1 MHIYKQL
8 WHWLTSLEM
17 KTGYHFCIASQIT
30 MYIYKEFT
38 HSQLQVNWTQYN
50 NVWYNLVLIEHLYNQ
65 ECKKKQKTA
74 KMKNDSLFL
83 FKKILSA
90 FFALFTKHVLLLLKI
105 QTKSIDKNETLKGNY
120 ISWQYK
126 YSGMNKVFQISFLG
140 RALLKTVKIWPMS
153 KSPIS
158 VIQNQISFFF

>member
-1 MHIYKQL
+1 
-8 WHWLTSLEM
+8 
-17 KTGYHFCIASQIT
+17 
-30 MYIYKEFT
+30 
-38 HSQLQVNWTQYN
+38 
-50 NVWYNLVLIEHLYNQ
+50 
-65 ECKKKQKTA
+65 
-74 KMKNDSLFL
+74 MKNDSLFL

-90 FFALFTKHVLLLLKI
+90 FFALFTNHFLLLLKI

-153 KSPIS
+153 NSPIS
-158 VIQNQISFFF
+158 VIQNQISFFFLDILI